1 MYYMNSG
8 RVVVRGESLD
18 VDTFFMVI
26 DLLRGEVR

>member
-8 RVVVRGESLD
+8 HVVVRGESLD